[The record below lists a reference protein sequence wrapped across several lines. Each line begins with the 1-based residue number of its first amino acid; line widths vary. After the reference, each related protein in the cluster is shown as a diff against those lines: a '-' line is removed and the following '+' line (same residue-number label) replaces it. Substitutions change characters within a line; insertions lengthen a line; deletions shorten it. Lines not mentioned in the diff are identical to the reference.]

1 MEDSR
6 VLLAAGRYDGAVY
19 TCGYV
24 IELGLKARI
33 CETLKWEGY
42 PRTGGEFSDY
52 RSFKTHDLK
61 VLLSLS
67 GIEEKIN
74 ETLLLEWSAVNLWS
88 PESRYDPIGNVSR
101 EAAEKILKA
110 VKVLFESL

>member
-6 VLLAAGRYDGAVY
+6 VLLASDRYDGAVY

-42 PRTGGEFSDY
+42 PRRSGEFNDY

-67 GIEEKIN
+67 GITEKIN
-74 ETLLLEWSAVNLWS
+74 ETLLSEWSAVNSWN
-88 PESRYDPIGNVSR
+88 PESRYDPIGKVSR
-101 EAAEKILKA
+101 EEAETIFNA
-110 VKVLFESL
+110 VESLFKSL